1 MYKVSEQKMSDLLK
15 MNFFIT
21 KRPIFKYLWIGRL
34 YGNKELHPIG
44 YHIILPILI
53 KIT

>member
-1 MYKVSEQKMSDLLK
+1 MYNITKQKLSELME

-21 KRPIFKYLWIGRL
+21 KRPIFKYLWIGRM

-44 YHIILPILI
+44 YHIILPFLI